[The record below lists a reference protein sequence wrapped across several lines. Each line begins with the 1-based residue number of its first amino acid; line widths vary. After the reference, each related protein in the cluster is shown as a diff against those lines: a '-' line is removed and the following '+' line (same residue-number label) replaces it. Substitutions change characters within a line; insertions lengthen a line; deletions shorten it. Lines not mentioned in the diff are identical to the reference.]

1 MSKDCQVSDPVHVV
15 PERFP
20 SRGKVPFAEPSYM
33 QGFKSPYFDETLG
46 GSGRAPPFSDLS
58 GCGLLFPRS
67 HVKLRLAARK
77 FFSGEAREEALE
89 CEVKSTPPS
98 KESTAVSETEA
109 LPLKLAGDAKAHG
122 RPGPHCH
129 GPGPWRTLDAWHRK
143 ARITI
148 RPAGFGSSHVL
159 LAGTT

>member
-109 LPLKLAGDAKAHG
+109 
-122 RPGPHCH
+122 
-129 GPGPWRTLDAWHRK
+129 
-143 ARITI
+143 
-148 RPAGFGSSHVL
+148 
-159 LAGTT
+159 